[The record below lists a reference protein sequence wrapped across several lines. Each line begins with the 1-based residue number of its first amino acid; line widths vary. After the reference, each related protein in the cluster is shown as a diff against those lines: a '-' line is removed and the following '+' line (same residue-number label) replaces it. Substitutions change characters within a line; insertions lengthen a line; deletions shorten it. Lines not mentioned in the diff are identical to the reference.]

1 MCSPINK
8 EYLAYMDYMELADH
22 QDADNMND
30 DIDEYHN
37 DIDDDDDNNDDTDS
51 NDDDN

>member
-8 EYLAYMDYMELADH
+8 EYLAYMDYMESADH

-37 DIDDDDDNNDDTDS
+37 GIGDDDNNDDTDS